1 MSNSGY
7 SLVFRLS
14 LEIHQGLLME
24 KWRAEVNSNPEE
36 KGKVK
41 GEMPN
46 SVKITPI
53 WEARMPG
60 GGTGSGNVRSSG
72 GCAYQS

>member
-1 MSNSGY
+1 
-7 SLVFRLS
+7 
-14 LEIHQGLLME
+14 ME

-60 GGTGSGNVRSSG
+60 GGIGSGNVRSSG